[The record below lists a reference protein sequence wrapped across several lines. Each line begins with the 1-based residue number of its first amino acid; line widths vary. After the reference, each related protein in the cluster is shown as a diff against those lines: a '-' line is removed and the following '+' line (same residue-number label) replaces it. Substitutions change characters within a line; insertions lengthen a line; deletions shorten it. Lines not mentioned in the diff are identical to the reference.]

1 MKRLLI
7 GLGLVIL
14 VIGGIGAVYG
24 QQIGLLATIL
34 TAHKPGP
41 FDQTKAPPVPDY
53 GQKSSWAADGGG
65 DSNMWGPLDQ
75 KLEYP
80 ESRTVDVFFIHP
92 TTYFSND
99 RWNQDVADADT
110 NKRTDDGPIKNQAS
124 AFNAC
129 CRLYAPRYRQMTFS
143 GFVKYDA
150 DSQAAMDLAYSD
162 VKRAFEYY
170 LAHYNHGR
178 PFIIAGHSQGAR
190 HARTLL
196 ADMIDGTKLQK
207 QLVAAYVVGNWID
220 EDWFAA
226 RKTIEPCE
234 RADDT
239 GCVLTWSSILE
250 GEDGQKARADFGV
263 RSGLLPDAASH
274 KYVCTNPLLW
284 TTGSERAPATMDIG
298 GWVYGR
304 DDKPLPPVPNL
315 ISARCDDGALFISK
329 PSGISFNILEM
340 PGGNYHNYDYQLAY
354 MNIRENARDRA
365 RAFLS
370 QAH

>member
-1 MKRLLI
+1 MKRALI
-7 GLGLVIL
+7 GLGLLL
-14 VIGGIGAVYG
+14 VVLGGVGAVYG

-41 FDQTKAPPVPDY
+41 FDPATAPPAPDY
-53 GQKSSWAADGGG
+53 SQKSSWAADGGG
-65 DSNMWGPLDQ
+65 DSNMWGPPGQ
-75 KLEYP
+75 KLDYP
-80 ESRTVDVFFIHP
+80 ESRKVDVFFIHP

-99 RWNQDVADADT
+99 HWNQNVADADT

-129 CRLYAPRYRQMTFS
+129 CALYAPRYRQMTFS

-150 DSQAAMDLAYSD
+150 DSQAAMDLAYAD

-190 HARTLL
+190 HAKTLL
-196 ADMIDGTKLQK
+196 ADMIDGTQLQK

-220 EDWFAA
+220 ADWFKA
-226 RKTIEPCE
+226 RRTIKPCE

-250 GEDGQKARADFGV
+250 GEDGQKARADFGL
-263 RSGLLPDAASH
+263 RSGYTPEMANRA
-274 KYVCTNPLLW
+274 YVCTNPLSWSQSNAL
-284 TTGSERAPATMDIG
+284 APATLDLG

-304 DDKPLPPVPNL
+304 GDKPLGPVPDL

-329 PSGISFNILEM
+329 PEGIAFNIMEM

-354 MNIRENARDRA
+354 MNIRENAQTRSRT
-365 RAFLS
+365 FLS
-370 QAH
+370 EGK